1 MKFSWVKGS
10 QDRKGV
16 RGSEEVVELEVPVE
30 SKNYSQ
36 NTRGGD
42 PESQEMLVRVGYMKL
57 RE

>member
-1 MKFSWVKGS
+1 MKES

-16 RGSEEVVELEVPVE
+16 RGSEKVELDVPVE

-42 PESQEMLVRVGYMKL
+42 PDSQEMLVRVEYMTL
-57 RE
+57 RD